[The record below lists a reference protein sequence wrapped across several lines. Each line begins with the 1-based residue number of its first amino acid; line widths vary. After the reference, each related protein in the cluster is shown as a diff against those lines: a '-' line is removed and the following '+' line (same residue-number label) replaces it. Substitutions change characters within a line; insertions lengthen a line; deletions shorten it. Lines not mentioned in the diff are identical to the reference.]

1 MMASATIQRSSGART
16 AALLIACGF
25 VAVLLGLLG
34 AIGGWAIE
42 AFALTLLVPVV
53 LLLADYRLG
62 LIMLTVLMPFAASP
76 LLPKA
81 GPLSVINLLLAGVCG
96 MYLLRA
102 VLGTMLHKPLQ
113 LPLPRELL
121 LYYVLPVTLA
131 CVVGTFHLREIPQH
145 FLMVSK
151 LDAYTLKDYWVS
163 QYFKN
168 MLLVLTAC
176 ITGAAVVERGGKGLR
191 FALAITVS
199 AVLFVAAMVVLIGVT
214 GMSLE
219 RLKDAR
225 SFLGM
230 LGRHNN
236 EAGVMLTT
244 ALGPM
249 LFMQGYVKNAVGR
262 WVLLVASAVV
272 IGGIVLTF
280 SRGAFLGLVAILLVY
295 VMHFRRLK
303 TAFIVVT
310 LLVLAAAFA
319 PPAVYE
325 RLGRGLESNRA
336 VANLNSEN
344 EELTAGRIYTWEQ
357 LSGEVLRSP
366 LWGRGQLSTIW
377 SDHAKNSFYSASH
390 PHNMYLEVLMDMG
403 LLGAAAMF
411 LFYRH
416 VWRSFRRLAADPRL
430 PGAMRGFFVGAW
442 AGLLSMLIYGASNGH
457 YYPAPEQVFFWV
469 AVGLAFGYT
478 KWLRSQ
484 PAAPVQ
490 VAEAPATGRRAFR
503 VPADRILQPRRSPS
517 HRRLGA

>member
-16 AALLIACGF
+16 AAMLIACGF
-25 VAVLLGLLG
+25 LAVLLGLLG

-62 LIMLTVLMPFAASP
+62 LIMLTVMMPFAASP

-102 VLGTMLHKPLQ
+102 VLGTMLHKPLP

-131 CVVGTFHLREIPQH
+131 SMIGSLHLREIPPH
-145 FLMVSK
+145 FLMFSK

-168 MLLVLTAC
+168 MLLVLTGC
-176 ITGAAVVERGGKGLR
+176 IAGAAVVERGKGLR
-191 FALAITVS
+191 FALAISVS
-199 AVLFVAAMVVLIGVT
+199 AVLFVAAMVVLIAVT

-225 SFLGM
+225 SFLGT

-236 EAGVMLTT
+236 EAAVMLTT

-249 LFMQGYVKNAVGR
+249 LLMSGYVHNAIRR
-262 WVLLVASAVV
+262 WLLLGASVFV
-272 IGGIVLTF
+272 MGGIVLTF
-280 SRGAFLGLVAILLVY
+280 SRGGFLGMMVILLVY
-295 VMHFRRLK
+295 VLHFKRLK
-303 TAFIVVT
+303 TAFIVAT
-310 LLVLAAAFA
+310 LLVLGAAFA
-319 PPAVYE
+319 PNALWE
-325 RLGRGLESNRA
+325 RLGRGLESSNPA
-336 VANLNSEN
+336 ANLNSET
-344 EELTAGRIYTWEQ
+344 EELTAGRVYTWKQ
-357 LSGEVLRSP
+357 LAPEVLRSP
-366 LWGRGQLSTIW
+366 VWGRGQLSTQW
-377 SDHAKNSFYSASH
+377 SNHVKTTHYRASH
-390 PHNMYLEVLMDMG
+390 PHNMYLEILMDLG
-403 LLGAAAMF
+403 LVGAAAMV

-416 VWRSFRRLAADPRL
+416 VWRLFRQLGADPRV
-430 PGAMRGFFVGAW
+430 PTAMRGFFVGAS
-442 AGLLSMLIYGASNGH
+442 AGLLSMLIYGFSNGH
-457 YYPAPEQVFFWV
+457 YYPAPEQCFYWI

-490 VAEAPATGRRAFR
+490 AEAPARGRRAFR
-503 VPADRILQPRRSPS
+503 VPPDRILQPRK
-517 HRRLGA
+517 GAWRPGA